1 MAHIHTSSDRTYNR
15 ANSTS
20 TMPRLVQ
27 PGGLSGKMRVRYTA
41 RRKLALLASV
51 KRVMEEEGLTL
62 RMAAERLRV
71 AHSLFVK
78 WEAQRSADGDP
89 ILAMLKSKRKA
100 NHPGP
105 IGQLKPIE
113 GALLRYI
120 FEQREQGMAVTTFD
134 LAVKRTQIALNV
146 PKQQKGLYSASNTQV
161 CSTFSSSRY
170 IIYL

>member
-1 MAHIHTSSDRTYNR
+1 
-15 ANSTS
+15 
-20 TMPRLVQ
+20 
-27 PGGLSGKMRVRYTA
+27 MRVRYTA

-113 GALLRYI
+113 GALLCYI
-120 FEQREQGMAVTTFD
+120 FEQREQGLVVDMLKVM
-134 LAVKRTQIALNV
+134 LR
-146 PKQQKGLYSASNTQV
+146 ASFLSTEFHEKSFTAR
-161 CSTFSSSRY
+161 CSD
-170 IIYL
+170 